1 MKQHYKYL
9 ILLVS
14 FFACFLL
21 EAQQTT
27 FYYYKGEK
35 FYLDVDYSRLSIVSN
50 GEISSNKIKNKI
62 AKYDF
67 DIKNQKRSHT
77 KQNIIATDKS
87 NQIAD
92 IYNTE
97 IEFSTK
103 INSDEYLDNIQ
114 NLQNEDGVIKVSPT
128 YTVRTKKLGVSNNF
142 YVRLSKAGDVDILN
156 NLAKKYSVQVLGYNQ
171 FMPLWYTLSCTK
183 ETPYNAIEA
192 ANYFYETNLFE
203 SSEPEFLYHDLA
215 ATNDPYFPNQWGLKN
230 TGQNGGTSG
239 IDIHAEQAWNITT
252 GSSSIRVAVY
262 DQGFEMNH
270 PDLQNNVYG
279 TGYDAETGTT
289 PSIVRGNH
297 GTPCAGIV
305 GAQQNNSIGVSG
317 VAPST
322 SLMSVSLDLSWFD
335 TPQQIANGFNWAWQN
350 GADVISNSWGGYNP
364 STIIE
369 DAINNTLTN
378 GRSGKGTVVVFAAGN
393 ENDTYIRYPG
403 NSIPA
408 ILVVGAASPCGE
420 RKNPASCDGETW
432 WGSCYGTQLDIVA
445 PGVLIPTTD
454 RQSSN
459 GYNTSSGTAGDYVQT
474 FNGTSSACPHV
485 AGLAALILS
494 RDPTLTVQ
502 QVSDIIESTAQK
514 VGGYNYQTTSGR
526 PNGTWNNEMGYGL
539 IDAYAAVAAVCL
551 TTFFEYQTVIA
562 NTNVSGC
569 KVSIQDVSVTNNAM
583 LTITSERETVI
594 NSIDVQL
601 GSELEV
607 N

>member
-1 MKQHYKYL
+1 
-9 ILLVS
+9 
-14 FFACFLL
+14 
-21 EAQQTT
+21 
-27 FYYYKGEK
+27 
-35 FYLDVDYSRLSIVSN
+35 
-50 GEISSNKIKNKI
+50 
-62 AKYDF
+62 
-67 DIKNQKRSHT
+67 
-77 KQNIIATDKS
+77 
-87 NQIAD
+87 
-92 IYNTE
+92 
-97 IEFSTK
+97 
-103 INSDEYLDNIQ
+103 
-114 NLQNEDGVIKVSPT
+114 
-128 YTVRTKKLGVSNNF
+128 
-142 YVRLSKAGDVDILN
+142 
-156 NLAKKYSVQVLGYNQ
+156 
-171 FMPLWYTLSCTK
+171 
-183 ETPYNAIEA
+183 
-192 ANYFYETNLFE
+192 
-203 SSEPEFLYHDLA
+203 
-215 ATNDPYFPNQWGLKN
+215 
-230 TGQNGGTSG
+230 
-239 IDIHAEQAWNITT
+239 
-252 GSSSIRVAVY
+252 
-262 DQGFEMNH
+262 MNH

-305 GAQQNNSIGVSG
+305 GAQQNNSIRVSG

-502 QVSDIIESTAQK
+502 QVNDIIESTAQK

>member
-514 VGGYNYQTTSGR
+514 VGGYNYQTTSGC

>member
-1 MKQHYKYL
+1 MIFLDLRKSVLLSICIWNISTQFAVTYL
-9 ILLVS
+9 VWDVRRS
-14 FFACFLL
+14 FQTLSGKKESSCFPSWNIIWKAGAFLL
-21 EAQQTT
+21 A
-27 FYYYKGEK
+27 
-35 FYLDVDYSRLSIVSN
+35 LR
-50 GEISSNKIKNKI
+50 
-62 AKYDF
+62 
-67 DIKNQKRSHT
+67 
-77 KQNIIATDKS
+77 
-87 NQIAD
+87 
-92 IYNTE
+92 
-97 IEFSTK
+97 
-103 INSDEYLDNIQ
+103 
-114 NLQNEDGVIKVSPT
+114 
-128 YTVRTKKLGVSNNF
+128 
-142 YVRLSKAGDVDILN
+142 
-156 NLAKKYSVQVLGYNQ
+156 
-171 FMPLWYTLSCTK
+171 
-183 ETPYNAIEA
+183 
-192 ANYFYETNLFE
+192 
-203 SSEPEFLYHDLA
+203 
-215 ATNDPYFPNQWGLKN
+215 LKN

-297 GTPCAGIV
+297 GTACAGIV
-305 GAQQNNSIGVSG
+305 GAQQNNSIGISG
-317 VAPST
+317 VATST

-335 TPQQIANGFNWAWQN
+335 TPQQLANGFNWAWQN

-378 GRSGKGTVVVFAAGN
+378 GRSGKGTVVVFAAEN
-393 ENDTYIRYPG
+393 EDNTNIRYPG
-403 NSIPA
+403 VSIPG

-420 RKNPASCDGETW
+420 RKNPSSCDGEN

-459 GYNTSSGTAGDYVQT
+459 GYNTSSGTAGDYLQT

-526 PNGTWNNEMGYGL
+526 SNGTWNNEMGYGL
-539 IDAYAAVAAVCL
+539 VDAYAAVAAVCL
-551 TTFFEYQTVIA
+551 ITYFENQTVTV

-569 KVSIQDVSVTNNAM
+569 NVNVQDVIVTNNAR
-583 LTITSERETVI
+583 LTITAERETVI